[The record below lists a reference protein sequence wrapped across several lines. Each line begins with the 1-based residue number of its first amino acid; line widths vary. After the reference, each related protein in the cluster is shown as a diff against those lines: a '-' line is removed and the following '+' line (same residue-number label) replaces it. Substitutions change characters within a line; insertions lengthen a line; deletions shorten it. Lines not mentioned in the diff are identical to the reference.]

1 MGATLSEANFSGA
14 DLFRANLMEA
24 ILSGANLSR
33 ADLREA
39 NLGGAHLSGANLDGA
54 IVADDEEENDRQI
67 ISESYL
73 KEE

>member
-1 MGATLSEANFSGA
+1 
-14 DLFRANLMEA
+14 MEA

-54 IVADDEEENDRQI
+54 IVADDEEENDMQI